1 MAASLT
7 RKQLLIGLGIA
18 MAGFYVAFG
27 IIDASLKDTGGPSIL
42 GLEFAG
48 SADRLE
54 DIFAEWGAHGRDLAR
69 LSLWI
74 DFPFMVVYGV
84 FFALASLA
92 TRDFARAHDRQALA
106 AAGGAAAAFAIA
118 AALFDAAENILW
130 LLLLGGHGG
139 DAAPTIATGCAV
151 VKFIL
156 IGLAIAYV
164 LWGLAA
170 RLALHGQRADNY

>member
-1 MAASLT
+1 MIASLT

-48 SADRLE
+48 SSDRLE
-54 DIFAEWGAHGRDLAR
+54 EIFAEWGAHGRDLAR

-74 DFPFMVVYGV
+74 DFPFMAVYGA
-84 FFALASLA
+84 FFALAALA
-92 TRDFARAHDRQALA
+92 TRDFARAHGRRALA
-106 AAGGAAAAFAIA
+106 AAGIVTPAFAVA

-139 DAAPTIATGCAV
+139 DAAPAIATGCAI

-156 IGLAIAYV
+156 LGLTIAYV
-164 LWGLAA
+164 LWGLVA
-170 RLALHGQRADNY
+170 RLRR

>member
-1 MAASLT
+1 VAASLT

-18 MAGFYVAFG
+18 MAAWYVPFG
-27 IIDASLKDTGGPSIL
+27 IIDDGLKDTGGPSIL

-54 DIFAEWGAHGRDLAR
+54 EIFAEWGAHGRDLAR

-74 DFPFMVVYGV
+74 DFPFMAVYGA
-84 FFALASLA
+84 FFALAALA
-92 TRDFARAHDRQALA
+92 TRDFARAHDLRALA
-106 AAGGAAAAFAIA
+106 AAGAATPAFAIA

-139 DAAPTIATGCAV
+139 DAAPPIATACAV

-170 RLALHGQRADNY
+170 RLRR

>member
-1 MAASLT
+1 VTASVT

-18 MAGFYVAFG
+18 MAAFYVAFG

-54 DIFAEWGAHGRDLAR
+54 EIFAEWGAHGRDLAR

-74 DFPFMVVYGV
+74 DFPFMAVYGA

-92 TRDFARAHDRQALA
+92 TRDFARAHYQRALA
-106 AAGGAAAAFAIA
+106 VAGTFAPAFAIA

-130 LLLLGGHGG
+130 LLLLGGHLG
-139 DAAPTIATGCAV
+139 DAAPPIATGCAV

-156 IGLAIAYV
+156 LGLTIAYV
-164 LWGLAA
+164 VWGLAA
-170 RLALHGQRADNY
+170 RLRR

>member
-1 MAASLT
+1 VAASVT
-7 RKQLLIGLGIA
+7 RKQLLIGLAVA
-18 MAGFYVAFG
+18 MAGFYVAFA
-27 IIDASLKDTGGPSIL
+27 ILDAGLKDTGGPSIL

-54 DIFAEWGAHGRDLAR
+54 EIFAEWGAHGRDLAR

-74 DFPFMVVYGV
+74 DFPFMAVYGA

-92 TRDFARAHDRQALA
+92 TRDFARAHDRRALA

-130 LLLLGGHGG
+130 LLLLGGRGG
-139 DAAPTIATGCAV
+139 DAAPAIATGCAV
-151 VKFIL
+151 VKFVL

-170 RLALHGQRADNY
+170 RLRR